1 MAAPPTR
8 DGPRV
13 NEEIRIPQ
21 VRLIDQD
28 GEMQGV
34 LTVREAMQRAFA
46 VGLDLVE
53 ISPNADPP
61 VCKILD
67 FGKFKYEQ
75 QKKRNEAKKK
85 QKVIEIKEIKVRPNI
100 DENDYQVKM
109 RAMKSFIEE
118 GDKVKV
124 TLRFRGREMAHQDI
138 GVRVLER
145 IRAEMDTDVQGGANA
160 ADGKPPDG
168 DGAVAEVAAGRRVHP
183 RRGSAIR
190 SSHWT
195 PGHISAAHLAN
206 KSQRPPHWSSQ
217 SDISSSGDPRQKQS
231 FQVRWQ
237 RNSSWDHSACE
248 WFDTTPIDGEIT
260 SAR

>member
-1 MAAPPTR
+1 
-8 DGPRV
+8 
-13 NEEIRIPQ
+13 
-21 VRLIDQD
+21 
-28 GEMQGV
+28 MQGV

-109 RAMKSFIEE
+109 RAMKSFIDE

-145 IRAEMDTDVQGGANA
+145 IRAEMDTTSKVEQM
-160 ADGKPPDG
+160 
-168 DGAVAEVAAGRRVHP
+168 P
-183 RRGSAIR
+183 RMENRQMVMVLS
-190 SSHWT
+190 
-195 PGHISAAHLAN
+195 
-206 KSQRPPHWSSQ
+206 
-217 SDISSSGDPRQKQS
+217 PR
-231 FQVRWQ
+231 
-237 RNSSWDHSACE
+237 
-248 WFDTTPIDGEIT
+248 
-260 SAR
+260 

>member
-1 MAAPPTR
+1 MQAAPSR

-13 NEEIRIPQ
+13 NEEIRVPQ
-21 VRLIDQD
+21 VRLIDEE

-34 LTVREAMQRAFA
+34 MSARDALARAYA
-46 VGLDLVE
+46 VGLDLLE

-85 QKVIEIKEIKVRPNI
+85 QKIVEIKEVKVRPNI

-109 RAMKSFIEE
+109 RAMKSFIDE

-145 IRAEMDTDVQGGANA
+145 IRDELETQTKVEQM
-160 ADGKPPDG
+160 
-168 DGAVAEVAAGRRVHP
+168 P
-183 RRGSAIR
+183 RMENRQMIMV
-190 SSHWT
+190 
-195 PGHISAAHLAN
+195 LA
-206 KSQRPPHWSSQ
+206 
-217 SDISSSGDPRQKQS
+217 PR
-231 FQVRWQ
+231 
-237 RNSSWDHSACE
+237 
-248 WFDTTPIDGEIT
+248 
-260 SAR
+260 

>member
-75 QKKRNEAKKK
+75 QKKKNEAKKR

-109 RAMKSFIEE
+109 RAMKSFIDE

-124 TLRFRGREMAHQDI
+124 TLRFRGREMAHQDL
-138 GVRVLER
+138 GVKVLER
-145 IRAEMDTDVQGGANA
+145 IRVEMD
-160 ADGKPPDG
+160 ADAK
-168 DGAVAEVAAGRRVHP
+168 VEQMP
-183 RRGSAIR
+183 RLENRQMVMVLS
-190 SSHWT
+190 
-195 PGHISAAHLAN
+195 
-206 KSQRPPHWSSQ
+206 
-217 SDISSSGDPRQKQS
+217 PR
-231 FQVRWQ
+231 
-237 RNSSWDHSACE
+237 
-248 WFDTTPIDGEIT
+248 
-260 SAR
+260 